1 MSTIILSSI
10 FGQAGSIFGP
20 IGRIIGSELG
30 ALLGAQLDG
39 AMFGLDAE
47 QKVTHGA
54 RLKNLQVQT
63 STYGRT
69 IPIIYGTARVAGNII
84 WSQPIKEEAITTK
97 SKIGRGMNVT
107 YNYYA
112 TLAIAICKGKV
123 EKLNRIWADTTSLS
137 FDEIDYTF
145 YSGREDQNPDP
156 FMSSIE
162 GEGNVPAYRG
172 ISYIVIKN
180 FPLADYNNRVP
191 IFTFEVRT
199 TLKPVGFSIAEN
211 IRNINI
217 IPGSGE
223 FVYDTKI
230 QKKIAQEK
238 ISSNQYI
245 PYGLAQRVN
254 HNNHT
259 KKSDAMLSLDQLK
272 EDLPNVELVSV
283 VVNWFVNDL
292 NIKDCKIYPAVE
304 FQDDSAILP
313 DDWQVGGVT
322 RDNAQLI
329 SKDASG
335 NPRYGG
341 TVSDAALI
349 RYIEELHSRG
359 YKVMLYPMPLLDTKN
374 KEWRGKLS
382 GTPGDISDFFENQY
396 NKFIEHYA
404 SIAKQTKVEGFI
416 IGSEF
421 AQLTKIRDEQ
431 GNYPAVIEL
440 VKLAKRIKL
449 QLGKEVTVTYA
460 ADWSEYHSYDG
471 WYNMDELWSSEY
483 IDVIGI
489 DAYFPLTDG
498 PEPPFGYS
506 VEDVMGGWSSG
517 VGYDYFYD
525 YSKSEPEKVKYNDS
539 RYAWKNIEKWWSET
553 HINPSGSKTKWQP
566 KMKKI
571 WFTEYGF
578 PSMNGCTN
586 EPNVFVDK
594 GSIESKYPRYS
605 NGEVSFLSQKIAIEG
620 TLKKW
625 QSSEMV
631 EKMFLWA
638 WDARPFPYFPNLCDM
653 WTDCH
658 NWQTGHWIQGKLS
671 QLNISN
677 VLSDLLQK
685 AGLKSDQFDT
695 SDVKGLL
702 SGYVINDQQ
711 SVRSI
716 IKMLQS
722 CYFFDVVEQDSK
734 LKFVQKGRGVTTE
747 IPIGET
753 VFSNNSKLANIS
765 QLDLNNKVNVVYFN
779 RNFGYPIDV
788 KYAELPKQGAAI
800 TVEIPLIMEEGEAQ
814 NIAEGLLY
822 SSWQERNIY
831 NFKLPIKYAWLV
843 PSDVITILDSEKKHT
858 VRIIKTKFES
868 MSIQVIGVG
877 YDHSIYKLSFPSTR
891 SLMLKEYPPSHISKI
906 IVEMID
912 LPDIK
917 GNSASFALISEE
929 KNWKGATLFISY
941 NDKDYK
947 PIANTNK
954 QSTYGYVMESTDEG
968 LIVVLRFGVLS
979 SSYNHYL
986 SDGVIPALDHISPG
1000 SQCLGTGMTEEG
1012 FTSTNVSTINVSNL
1026 ALVGKEIV
1034 KFQSAE
1040 LIDKNKYKLSNLIRG
1055 QEGTKE
1061 YQHTAGEKFTLLDD
1075 SVISFEV
1082 QRGKKFYLKAVTYG
1096 DSLENTE
1103 VKVINS
1109 FSN

>member
-10 FGQAGSIFGP
+10 LSKAGSIFGP
-20 IGRIIGSELG
+20 IGQIVGSELG
-30 ALLGAQLDG
+30 ALLGAQLDN
-39 AMFGLDAE
+39 AIFGLDAD
-47 QKVTHGA
+47 QKITHGA

-63 STYGRT
+63 STYGKA
-69 IPIIYGTARVAGNII
+69 IPIIYGTARIAGNII
-84 WSQPIKEEAITTK
+84 WSQPIKEEAITTQNK
-97 SKIGRGMNVT
+97 TGRGINIT

-123 EKLNRIWADTTSLS
+123 EKLNRIWADIKSLS

-145 YSGREDQNPDP
+145 YHGREDQNPDP
-156 FMSSIE
+156 FMLSIE
-162 GEGNVPAYRG
+162 GEKNVPAYRG

-180 FPLADYNNRVP
+180 FPLADYSNRVP
-191 IFTFEVRT
+191 VFTFEVQT
-199 TLKPVGFSIAEN
+199 ALKLNGFSVAEN
-211 IRNINI
+211 IKNINI

-230 QKKIAQEK
+230 QKKIAREK
-238 ISSNQYI
+238 ISSSQYI
-245 PYGLAQRVN
+245 PYGPVQRVN

-272 EDLPNVELVSV
+272 ESLPNVEWASV
-283 VVNWFVNDL
+283 VVNWFASSL

-304 FQDDSAILP
+304 FQDDSAIVP
-313 DDWQVGGVT
+313 DDWQVGNIT

-329 SKDASG
+329 SKDNHG

-359 YKVMLYPMPLLDTKN
+359 YKVMLYPMLLLDTKN

-382 GTPGDISDFFENQY
+382 GTPQDISDFFENQY
-396 NKFIEHYA
+396 SKFIEHYT

-421 AQLTKIRDEQ
+421 AQLTRVKDAK
-431 GNYPAVIEL
+431 GNYPAVAEL
-440 VKLAKRIKL
+440 VKVAKQVKF
-449 QLGKEVTVTYA
+449 QLGKEVNVTYA

-471 WYNMDELWSSEY
+471 WYNMDELWSSEF
-483 IDVIGI
+483 IDVVGI

-506 VEDVMGGWSSG
+506 AKDVTGGWSSG

-525 YSKSEPEKVKYNDS
+525 YSKSDPEKIKYNDS
-539 RYAWKNIEKWWSET
+539 EYAWKNIEKWWSEV
-553 HINPSGSKTKWQP
+553 HVNPGGSKTKWQP

-605 NGEVSFLSQKIAIEG
+605 NGEVSFLLQKTAIEG

-653 WTDCH
+653 WADCH
-658 NWQTGHWIQGKLS
+658 NWQTGHWIQGKIS
-671 QLNISN
+671 QLNVSD

-685 AGLKSDQFDT
+685 VGLKGDQFDT

-711 SVRSI
+711 PVRSI
-716 IKMLQS
+716 IKMLRR
-722 CYFFDVVEQDSK
+722 CYFFDVVEQNSK
-734 LKFVQKGRGVTTE
+734 LKFIQKGRGVTTG
-747 IPIGET
+747 IPVDET
-753 VFSNNSKLANIS
+753 VFNHNPKLIQLS
-765 QLDLNNKVNVVYFN
+765 QLDLNNRINIVYFN

-788 KYAELPKQGAAI
+788 KYAELPKQGNAA

-814 NIAEGLLY
+814 NIAEVLLY
-822 SSWQERNIY
+822 SSWQERNVY
-831 NFKLPIKYAWLV
+831 NFKLPIKYAWLL
-843 PSDVITILDSEKKHT
+843 PSDVIAISDGEKRHT
-858 VRIIKTKFES
+858 MRIIKTKFES
-868 MSIQVIGVG
+868 MSIQVMGVG
-877 YDHSIYKLSFPSTR
+877 YDPSIYKLSFPSTR
-891 SLMLKEYPPSHISKI
+891 SLMLKEYPPSHISKS

-912 LPDIK
+912 LPHIK
-917 GNSASFALISEE
+917 GNIASFTLISEE
-929 KNWKGATLFISY
+929 EGWKGATLFISY
-941 NDKDYK
+941 DDKNYK
-947 PIANTNK
+947 PIASANI
-954 QSTYGYVMESTDEG
+954 QSTYGYVIESTDEG
-968 LIVVLRFGVLS
+968 ITVVLRFGK
-979 SSYNHYL
+979 
-986 SDGVIPALDHISPG
+986 LDVMNP
-1000 SQCLGTGMTEEG
+1000 T
-1012 FTSTNVSTINVSNL
+1012 VL
-1026 ALVGKEIV
+1026 ALVGKEVI
-1034 KFQSAE
+1034 KFQDAK

-1055 QEGTKE
+1055 QEGTKKYE
-1061 YQHTAGEKFTLLDD
+1061 HTAGEKFILLDD
-1075 SVISFEV
+1075 SIISFEV
-1082 QRGKKFYLKAVTYG
+1082 QKGRKFYLKAVTYG
-1096 DSLENTE
+1096 DSLDNTE
-1103 VKVINS
+1103 TKIVN
-1109 FSN
+1109 

>member
-1 MSTIILSSI
+1 M
-10 FGQAGSIFGP
+10 
-20 IGRIIGSELG
+20 
-30 ALLGAQLDG
+30 
-39 AMFGLDAE
+39 
-47 QKVTHGA
+47 
-54 RLKNLQVQT
+54 
-63 STYGRT
+63 
-69 IPIIYGTARVAGNII
+69 
-84 WSQPIKEEAITTK
+84 
-97 SKIGRGMNVT
+97 
-107 YNYYA
+107 
-112 TLAIAICKGKV
+112 
-123 EKLNRIWADTTSLS
+123 
-137 FDEIDYTF
+137 
-145 YSGREDQNPDP
+145 
-156 FMSSIE
+156 
-162 GEGNVPAYRG
+162 
-172 ISYIVIKN
+172 
-180 FPLADYNNRVP
+180 
-191 IFTFEVRT
+191 
-199 TLKPVGFSIAEN
+199 
-211 IRNINI
+211 
-217 IPGSGE
+217 
-223 FVYDTKI
+223 
-230 QKKIAQEK
+230 
-238 ISSNQYI
+238 
-245 PYGLAQRVN
+245 
-254 HNNHT
+254 
-259 KKSDAMLSLDQLK
+259 
-272 EDLPNVELVSV
+272 
-283 VVNWFVNDL
+283 

-313 DDWQVGGVT
+313 DDWQVGSST
-322 RDNAQLI
+322 RDDAQLI
-329 SKDASG
+329 SKDDNG

-341 TVSDAALI
+341 TVSDSALI

-374 KEWRGKLS
+374 KEWRGRLS
-382 GTPGDISDFFENQY
+382 GTPGDISDFFKNQY

-421 AQLTKIRDEQ
+421 VELTKIRDEK
-431 GNYPAVIEL
+431 GNYPAVAEL
-440 VKLAKRIKL
+440 VKLAKQIKL
-449 QLGKEVTVTYA
+449 DLGKEVTVTYA

-471 WYNMDELWSSEY
+471 WYNMDELWSSQY
-483 IDVIGI
+483 IDVVGI

-506 VEDVMGGWSSG
+506 AEDVMGGWSSG

-553 HINPSGSKTKWQP
+553 HINPGGSKTKWQP

-638 WDARPFPYFPNLCDM
+638 WDARPFPYFPNLCDV

-671 QLNISN
+671 QLNISD
-677 VLSDLLQK
+677 VLLDLLQK
-685 AGLKSDQFDT
+685 TGLKSNQFDT
-695 SDVKGLL
+695 GGVKGLL

-711 SVRSI
+711 PVRSI

-722 CYFFDVVEQDSK
+722 CYFFDVVEQGSK
-734 LKFVQKGRGVTTE
+734 LKFVQKGRGVTTVM
-747 IPIGET
+747 PIGET
-753 VFSNNSKLANIS
+753 VFSNNSKLVNIS

-788 KYAELPKQGAAI
+788 KYAELPKQGTSA

-814 NIAEGLLY
+814 NIAEVLLY

-831 NFKLPIKYAWLV
+831 NFKLPIKYAWLA
-843 PSDVITILDSEKKHT
+843 PSDVITILDGEKKHT

-868 MSIQVIGVG
+868 MSIQVSGVG
-877 YDHSIYKLSFPSTR
+877 YDSSIYKLSFPSTR
-891 SLMLKEYPPSHISKI
+891 SLMLKEYPPSHISKT

-912 LPDIK
+912 LPHVK
-917 GNSASFALISEE
+917 GNIASFTLIGEE
-929 KNWKGATLFISY
+929 RNWKGATLFISY

-947 PIANTNK
+947 PIASTNK

-968 LIVVLRFGVLS
+968 LVIVLRFGKLLGIIDS
-979 SSYNHYL
+979 NS
-986 SDGVIPALDHISPG
+986 ALI
-1000 SQCLGTGMTEEG
+1000 
-1012 FTSTNVSTINVSNL
+1012 
-1026 ALVGKEIV
+1026 GKEIV
-1034 KFQSAE
+1034 KFQSTK

-1061 YQHTAGEKFTLLDD
+1061 YEHTGGEKFTLLDD
-1075 SVISFEV
+1075 SIISFEV
-1082 QRGKKFYLKAVTYG
+1082 QSGRKFYLKAVTYG
-1096 DSLENTE
+1096 DSLDNTE
-1103 VKVINS
+1103 AKVLN
-1109 FSN
+1109 N

>member
-84 WSQPIKEEAITTK
+84 WAQPIKEEAITTK

-199 TLKPVGFSIAEN
+199 ALKPSGFSIAEN

-272 EDLPNVELVSV
+272 GDLPNVEWVSV

-313 DDWQVGGVT
+313 DDWQVGSST

-416 IGSEF
+416 IGSELVR
-421 AQLTKIRDEQ
+421 LTKIRDEQ

-506 VEDVMGGWSSG
+506 AEDVMGGWSSG

-525 YSKSEPEKVKYNDS
+525 YSKGEPEKVKYNDS
-539 RYAWKNIEKWWSET
+539 RYAWKNIAKWWSET
-553 HINPSGSKTKWQP
+553 HINPGGSKTKWQP

-671 QLNISN
+671 QLNISD

-685 AGLKSDQFDT
+685 TGLKSDQFDT
-695 SDVKGLL
+695 SNVKGLL
-702 SGYVINDQQ
+702 SWYVINDQQ

-734 LKFVQKGRGVTTE
+734 LKFVQKGRGVTTG
-747 IPIGET
+747 IPIGEM
-753 VFSNNSKLANIS
+753 VFSNNSKLVNIS

-788 KYAELPKQGAAI
+788 KYAELPKQGTAI

-814 NIAEGLLY
+814 NIAEVLLY

-868 MSIQVIGVG
+868 MSIQVSGVS
-877 YDHSIYKLSFPSTR
+877 YDRSIYKLSFPSTR
-891 SLMLKEYPPSHISKI
+891 SLMLKEYPPSHISKTI
-906 IVEMID
+906 IEMID
-912 LPDIK
+912 LPHIK
-917 GNSASFALISEE
+917 GNSASFTLINEE

-947 PIANTNK
+947 PIASTNK

-968 LIVVLRFGVLS
+968 LIVVLRFGKLPS
-979 SSYNHYL
+979 T
-986 SDGVIPALDHISPG
+986 SPIA
-1000 SQCLGTGMTEEG
+1000 
-1012 FTSTNVSTINVSNL
+1012 NSNL
-1026 ALVGKEIV
+1026 ALVGKEVI
-1034 KFQSAE
+1034 KFQNAE

-1055 QEGTKE
+1055 QEDTKE
-1061 YQHTAGEKFTLLDD
+1061 YDHATGEKFVLLDD
-1075 SVISFEV
+1075 SIISFEV
-1082 QRGKKFYLKAVTYG
+1082 QMGKKFYLKAVTYG

>member
-1 MSTIILSSI
+1 M
-10 FGQAGSIFGP
+10 A
-20 IGRIIGSELG
+20 
-30 ALLGAQLDG
+30 
-39 AMFGLDAE
+39 
-47 QKVTHGA
+47 
-54 RLKNLQVQT
+54 
-63 STYGRT
+63 
-69 IPIIYGTARVAGNII
+69 
-84 WSQPIKEEAITTK
+84 
-97 SKIGRGMNVT
+97 
-107 YNYYA
+107 
-112 TLAIAICKGKV
+112 
-123 EKLNRIWADTTSLS
+123 
-137 FDEIDYTF
+137 
-145 YSGREDQNPDP
+145 
-156 FMSSIE
+156 
-162 GEGNVPAYRG
+162 
-172 ISYIVIKN
+172 
-180 FPLADYNNRVP
+180 
-191 IFTFEVRT
+191 
-199 TLKPVGFSIAEN
+199 
-211 IRNINI
+211 
-217 IPGSGE
+217 
-223 FVYDTKI
+223 
-230 QKKIAQEK
+230 
-238 ISSNQYI
+238 
-245 PYGLAQRVN
+245 
-254 HNNHT
+254 
-259 KKSDAMLSLDQLK
+259 
-272 EDLPNVELVSV
+272 
-283 VVNWFVNDL
+283 
-292 NIKDCKIYPAVE
+292 
-304 FQDDSAILP
+304 
-313 DDWQVGGVT
+313 
-322 RDNAQLI
+322 
-329 SKDASG
+329 
-335 NPRYGG
+335 
-341 TVSDAALI
+341 
-349 RYIEELHSRG
+349 
-359 YKVMLYPMPLLDTKN
+359 TKN
-374 KEWRGKLS
+374 E
-382 GTPGDISDFFENQY
+382 
-396 NKFIEHYA
+396 
-404 SIAKQTKVEGFI
+404 
-416 IGSEF
+416 
-421 AQLTKIRDEQ
+421 
-431 GNYPAVIEL
+431 
-440 VKLAKRIKL
+440 
-449 QLGKEVTVTYA
+449 
-460 ADWSEYHSYDG
+460 
-471 WYNMDELWSSEY
+471 
-483 IDVIGI
+483 
-489 DAYFPLTDG
+489 
-498 PEPPFGYS
+498 
-506 VEDVMGGWSSG
+506 
-517 VGYDYFYD
+517 
-525 YSKSEPEKVKYNDS
+525 
-539 RYAWKNIEKWWSET
+539 
-553 HINPSGSKTKWQP
+553 
-566 KMKKI
+566 KI

-671 QLNISN
+671 QLNISD

-814 NIAEGLLY
+814 NIAEVLLY

-891 SLMLKEYPPSHISKI
+891 SLMLKEYPPSHISKT

-917 GNSASFALISEE
+917 GNSASFTLISEE

-986 SDGVIPALDHISPG
+986 SDGVIPALDHISPAIP
-1000 SQCLGTGMTEEG
+1000 SVWALG
-1012 FTSTNVSTINVSNL
+1012 
-1026 ALVGKEIV
+1026 
-1034 KFQSAE
+1034 
-1040 LIDKNKYKLSNLIRG
+1040 
-1055 QEGTKE
+1055 
-1061 YQHTAGEKFTLLDD
+1061 
-1075 SVISFEV
+1075 
-1082 QRGKKFYLKAVTYG
+1082 
-1096 DSLENTE
+1096 
-1103 VKVINS
+1103 
-1109 FSN
+1109 

>member
-30 ALLGAQLDG
+30 ALLGSQLDG

-180 FPLADYNNRVP
+180 FPLADYNNHVP
-191 IFTFEVRT
+191 VFTFEVQT
-199 TLKPVGFSIAEN
+199 AVKSNEFSVAKN

-272 EDLPNVELVSV
+272 GDLPNVEWVSV

-374 KEWRGKLS
+374 KEWRGRLS
-382 GTPGDISDFFENQY
+382 GTPEDISDFFKNQY

-440 VKLAKRIKL
+440 VKLAKQIKL
-449 QLGKEVTVTYA
+449 NLGKEVTVTYA

-483 IDVIGI
+483 IDVVGI

-506 VEDVMGGWSSG
+506 AEDVMGGWSSG

-525 YSKSEPEKVKYNDS
+525 YSKGEPERVKYNDS
-539 RYAWKNIEKWWSET
+539 RYAWKNIAKWWSET
-553 HINPSGSKTKWQP
+553 HINPGGSKTKWQP

-638 WDARPFPYFPNLCDM
+638 WDARPFPYFPNLCDV
-653 WTDCH
+653 WADCH

-671 QLNISN
+671 QLNISD

-685 AGLKSDQFDT
+685 TGLKSDQFDT
-695 SDVKGLL
+695 SNVKGLL

-734 LKFVQKGRGVTTE
+734 LKFVQKGRGVTTG
-747 IPIGET
+747 IPIGEM

-814 NIAEGLLY
+814 NIAEVLLY

-843 PSDVITILDSEKKHT
+843 PSDVITILDGEKKHT

-891 SLMLKEYPPSHISKI
+891 SLMLKEYPPSHISKT

-917 GNSASFALISEE
+917 GNSASFTLISEE

-947 PIANTNK
+947 PIASTNK

-968 LIVVLRFGVLS
+968 LIVVLRFG
-979 SSYNHYL
+979 N
-986 SDGVIPALDHISPG
+986 I
-1000 SQCLGTGMTEEG
+1000 
-1012 FTSTNVSTINVSNL
+1012 TSIADSNL

-1034 KFQSAE
+1034 KFQNAE

-1061 YQHTAGEKFTLLDD
+1061 YQHTAGEKFVLLDD
-1075 SVISFEV
+1075 SIISFEV

>member
-180 FPLADYNNRVP
+180 FPLADYNNHVP
-191 IFTFEVRT
+191 VFTFEVQT
-199 TLKPVGFSIAEN
+199 AVKSNEFSVAKN

-272 EDLPNVELVSV
+272 GDLPNVEWVSV

-374 KEWRGKLS
+374 KEWRGRLS
-382 GTPGDISDFFENQY
+382 GTPEDISDFFKNQY

-440 VKLAKRIKL
+440 VKLAKQIKL
-449 QLGKEVTVTYA
+449 NLGKEVTVTYA

-483 IDVIGI
+483 IDVVGI

-506 VEDVMGGWSSG
+506 AEDVMGGWSSG

-525 YSKSEPEKVKYNDS
+525 YSKGEPERVKYNDS
-539 RYAWKNIEKWWSET
+539 RYAWKNIAKWWSET
-553 HINPSGSKTKWQP
+553 HINPGGSKTKWQP

-638 WDARPFPYFPNLCDM
+638 WDARPFPYFPNLCDV
-653 WTDCH
+653 WADCH

-671 QLNISN
+671 QLNISD

-685 AGLKSDQFDT
+685 TGLKSDQFDT
-695 SDVKGLL
+695 SNVKGLL

-734 LKFVQKGRGVTTE
+734 LKFVQKGRGVTTG
-747 IPIGET
+747 IPIGEM

-814 NIAEGLLY
+814 NIAEVLLY
-822 SSWQERNIY
+822 SSWQGRNIY

-843 PSDVITILDSEKKHT
+843 PSDVITILDGEKKHT

-877 YDHSIYKLSFPSTR
+877 YDHSIYKLSFSSTR
-891 SLMLKEYPPSHISKI
+891 SLMLKEYPPSHISKT

-917 GNSASFALISEE
+917 GNSASFTLISEE

-947 PIANTNK
+947 PIASTNK

-968 LIVVLRFGVLS
+968 LIVVLRFG
-979 SSYNHYL
+979 N
-986 SDGVIPALDHISPG
+986 I
-1000 SQCLGTGMTEEG
+1000 
-1012 FTSTNVSTINVSNL
+1012 TSIADSNL

-1034 KFQSAE
+1034 KFQNAE

-1061 YQHTAGEKFTLLDD
+1061 YQHTAGEKFVLLDD
-1075 SVISFEV
+1075 SIISFEV

-1096 DSLENTE
+1096 ESLENTE

>member
-1 MSTIILSSI
+1 MSTIVLSSI

-30 ALLGAQLDG
+30 ALLGAQLDS

-69 IPIIYGTARVAGNII
+69 IPIIHGTARVAGNII

-145 YSGREDQNPDP
+145 YRGAEDQNPDP

-191 IFTFEVRT
+191 VFTFEVQT
-199 TLKPVGFSIAEN
+199 AVKSNEFSVAKN
-211 IRNINI
+211 IQNINI

-272 EDLPNVELVSV
+272 EDLPNVEWVSV

-349 RYIEELHSRG
+349 RYIEELRSRG

-382 GTPGDISDFFENQY
+382 GTPGDISDFFKNQY

-416 IGSEF
+416 IGSELVR
-421 AQLTKIRDEQ
+421 LTKIRDEQ
-431 GNYPAVIEL
+431 GNYPTVIEL

-483 IDVIGI
+483 IDVVGI

-506 VEDVMGGWSSG
+506 AEDVMGGWSSG

-525 YSKSEPEKVKYNDS
+525 YSKGEPERVKYNDS

-671 QLNISN
+671 QLNISD

-685 AGLKSDQFDT
+685 TGLKSDQFDT
-695 SDVKGLL
+695 SNIKGLL

-711 SVRSI
+711 PVRSI

-734 LKFVQKGRGVTTE
+734 LKFVQKGRGVTTVM
-747 IPIGET
+747 PIGET
-753 VFSNNSKLANIS
+753 VFSNNSKLVNIS
-765 QLDLNNKVNVVYFN
+765 QLDLNNKVNIVYFN

-814 NIAEGLLY
+814 NIAEVLLY

-868 MSIQVIGVG
+868 MSIQVSGVG
-877 YDHSIYKLSFPSTR
+877 YDSSIYKLSFPSTR
-891 SLMLKEYPPSHISKI
+891 SLMLKEYPPSHISKT

-912 LPDIK
+912 LPHVK
-917 GNSASFALISEE
+917 GNIASFTLIGEE
-929 KNWKGATLFISY
+929 RNWKGATLFISY

-947 PIANTNK
+947 PIASTNK
-954 QSTYGYVMESTDEG
+954 QSTYGYVMELTNEG
-968 LIVVLRFGVLS
+968 ITVVLRFGKLRGIIDS
-979 SSYNHYL
+979 NS
-986 SDGVIPALDHISPG
+986 ALI
-1000 SQCLGTGMTEEG
+1000 
-1012 FTSTNVSTINVSNL
+1012 
-1026 ALVGKEIV
+1026 GKEIV
-1034 KFQSAE
+1034 KFQNTE

-1055 QEGTKE
+1055 QEDTKE
-1061 YQHTAGEKFTLLDD
+1061 YDHATGEKFVLLDD
-1075 SVISFEV
+1075 SIISFEV
-1082 QRGKKFYLKAVTYG
+1082 QIGKKFYLKAVTYG

>member
-10 FGQAGSIFGP
+10 LSKAGSIFGP
-20 IGRIIGSELG
+20 IGQIVGSELG
-30 ALLGAQLDG
+30 ALLGAQLDN
-39 AMFGLDAE
+39 AIFGLDAD
-47 QKVTHGA
+47 QKITHGA

-63 STYGRT
+63 STYGKA
-69 IPIIYGTARVAGNII
+69 IPIIYGTARIAGNII
-84 WSQPIKEEAITTK
+84 WSQPIKEEAITTQNK
-97 SKIGRGMNVT
+97 TGRGINIT

-123 EKLNRIWADTTSLS
+123 EKLNRIWADIKSLS

-145 YSGREDQNPDP
+145 YHGREDQNPDP
-156 FMSSIE
+156 FMLSIE
-162 GEGNVPAYRG
+162 GEKNVPAYRG

-180 FPLADYNNRVP
+180 FPLADYSNRVP
-191 IFTFEVRT
+191 VFTFEVQT
-199 TLKPVGFSIAEN
+199 ALKLNGFSVAEN
-211 IRNINI
+211 IKNINI

-230 QKKIAQEK
+230 QKKIAREK
-238 ISSNQYI
+238 ISSSQYI
-245 PYGLAQRVN
+245 PYGPVQRVN

-272 EDLPNVELVSV
+272 ESLPNVEWASV
-283 VVNWFVNDL
+283 VVNWFASSL

-304 FQDDSAILP
+304 FQDDSAIVP
-313 DDWQVGGVT
+313 DDWQVGNIT

-329 SKDASG
+329 SKDNHG

-359 YKVMLYPMPLLDTKN
+359 YKVMLYPMLLLDTKN

-382 GTPGDISDFFENQY
+382 GTPQDISDFFENQY
-396 NKFIEHYA
+396 SKFIEHYT

-421 AQLTKIRDEQ
+421 AQLTRVKDAK
-431 GNYPAVIEL
+431 GNYPAVAEL
-440 VKLAKRIKL
+440 VKVAKQVKF
-449 QLGKEVTVTYA
+449 QLGKEVNVTYA

-471 WYNMDELWSSEY
+471 WYNMDELWSSEF
-483 IDVIGI
+483 IDVVGI

-506 VEDVMGGWSSG
+506 AKDVTGGWSSG

-525 YSKSEPEKVKYNDS
+525 YSKSDPEKIKYNDS
-539 RYAWKNIEKWWSET
+539 EYAWKNIEKWWSEV
-553 HINPSGSKTKWQP
+553 HVNPGGSKTKWQP

-605 NGEVSFLSQKIAIEG
+605 NGEVSFLSQKTAIEG

-653 WTDCH
+653 WADCH
-658 NWQTGHWIQGKLS
+658 NWQTGHWIQGKIS
-671 QLNISN
+671 QLNVSD

-685 AGLKSDQFDT
+685 VGLKGDQFDT

-711 SVRSI
+711 PVRSI
-716 IKMLQS
+716 IKMLRR
-722 CYFFDVVEQDSK
+722 CYFFDVVEQNSK
-734 LKFVQKGRGVTTE
+734 LKFIQKGRGVTTG
-747 IPIGET
+747 IPVDET
-753 VFSNNSKLANIS
+753 VFNHNPKLIQLS
-765 QLDLNNKVNVVYFN
+765 QLDLNNRINIVYFN

-788 KYAELPKQGAAI
+788 KYAELPKQGNAA

-814 NIAEGLLY
+814 NIAEVLLY
-822 SSWQERNIY
+822 SSWQERNVY
-831 NFKLPIKYAWLV
+831 NFKLPIKYAWLL
-843 PSDVITILDSEKKHT
+843 PSDVIAISDGEKRHT
-858 VRIIKTKFES
+858 MRIIKTKFES
-868 MSIQVIGVG
+868 MSIQVMGVG
-877 YDHSIYKLSFPSTR
+877 YDPSIYKLSFPSTR
-891 SLMLKEYPPSHISKI
+891 SLMLKEYPPSHISKS

-912 LPDIK
+912 LPHIK
-917 GNSASFALISEE
+917 GNIASFTLISEE
-929 KNWKGATLFISY
+929 EGWKGATLFISY
-941 NDKDYK
+941 DDKNYK
-947 PIANTNK
+947 PIASANI
-954 QSTYGYVMESTDEG
+954 QSTYGYVIESTDEG
-968 LIVVLRFGVLS
+968 ITVVLRFGK
-979 SSYNHYL
+979 
-986 SDGVIPALDHISPG
+986 LDVMNP
-1000 SQCLGTGMTEEG
+1000 T
-1012 FTSTNVSTINVSNL
+1012 VL
-1026 ALVGKEIV
+1026 ALVGKEVI
-1034 KFQSAE
+1034 KFQDAK

-1055 QEGTKE
+1055 QEGTKKYE
-1061 YQHTAGEKFTLLDD
+1061 HTAGEKFILLDD
-1075 SVISFEV
+1075 SIISFEV
-1082 QRGKKFYLKAVTYG
+1082 QKGESFILRQ
-1096 DSLENTE
+1096 SLT
-1103 VKVINS
+1103 VIH
-1109 FSN
+1109 

>member
-1 MSTIILSSI
+1 MSTIVLSSI
-10 FGQAGSIFGP
+10 LGQAGSVFGP
-20 IGRIIGSELG
+20 VGRIIGSELG
-30 ALLGAQLDG
+30 ALLGAQLDS
-39 AMFGLDAE
+39 AMFSLDAE

-84 WSQPIKEEAITTK
+84 WSQPIKEEEITTK
-97 SKIGRGMNVT
+97 SKIGRGMNVE

-145 YSGREDQNPDP
+145 YRGTEDQDPDP

-162 GEGNVPAYRG
+162 GVPAYRG
-172 ISYIVIKN
+172 ISYIVVKN

-191 IFTFEVRT
+191 VFTFEVQT
-199 TLKPVGFSIAEN
+199 ALKSNGFSVVEN
-211 IRNINI
+211 IKNINI

-272 EDLPNVELVSV
+272 EGLPNVEWVSV
-283 VVNWFVNDL
+283 VVNWFVNNF

-304 FQDDSAILP
+304 FKDDSAVLP
-313 DDWQVGGVT
+313 DDWQVGDVT
-322 RDNAQLI
+322 RNNAQLI
-329 SKDASG
+329 SKDDNG

-359 YKVMLYPMPLLDTKN
+359 YKVMLYPMPLLDTEN
-374 KEWRGKLS
+374 KEWRGRLS
-382 GTPGDISDFFENQY
+382 GAPEDISDFFKNQY

-421 AQLTKIRDEQ
+421 VELTKIRDEK
-431 GNYPAVIEL
+431 GNYPAVAEL
-440 VKLAKRIKL
+440 VKLAKQVKL
-449 QLGKEVTVTYA
+449 NLGKEVTVTYA
-460 ADWSEYHSYDG
+460 ADWSEYHSHSG

-483 IDVIGI
+483 IDVVGI

-506 VEDVMGGWSSG
+506 AEDVMGGWSSG

-525 YSKSEPEKVKYNDS
+525 YSKNEPEKVKYNDS
-539 RYAWKNIEKWWSET
+539 RYAWKNIEKWWSEA
-553 HINPSGSKTKWQP
+553 HINPGGSKTKWQP

-594 GSIESKYPRYS
+594 NSIESKYPRYS
-605 NGEVSFLSQKIAIEG
+605 NGEVSFLSQKTAIEG

-638 WDARPFPYFPNLCDM
+638 WDARPFPYFPNLCDV
-653 WTDCH
+653 WSDCH

-671 QLNISN
+671 QLNISD

-685 AGLKSDQFDT
+685 TGLKSDQFDT

-716 IKMLQS
+716 VKMLQS

-734 LKFVQKGRGVTTE
+734 LKFVQKGRGVTTV
-747 IPIGET
+747 IPIDEM
-753 VFSNNSKLANIS
+753 VFNNNSSKPIQLVSVS
-765 QLDLNNKVNVVYFN
+765 QLDLYNKINVAYFN

-788 KYAELPKQGAAI
+788 KYAELPKQGNAA

-814 NIAEGLLY
+814 NIAEVLLY

-831 NFKLPIKYAWLV
+831 NFKLPIKYAWLS
-843 PSDVITILDSEKKHT
+843 PSDVITISDGEKKHT

-877 YDHSIYKLSFPSTR
+877 YDHSIYKLSFPSTK
-891 SLMLKEYPPSHISKI
+891 SLMLKEYPPSHISKTI
-906 IVEMID
+906 TKMID
-912 LPDIK
+912 LPYIK
-917 GNSASFALISEE
+917 GNIASFTLTGEE
-929 KNWKGATLFISY
+929 KNWKGATLFISG

-947 PIANTNK
+947 PIASTNK
-954 QSTYGYVMESTDEG
+954 QSTYGYVMESTNEE
-968 LIVVLRFGVLS
+968 LIIALRFGKLS
-979 SSYNHYL
+979 SMSAIAN
-986 SDGVIPALDHISPG
+986 
-1000 SQCLGTGMTEEG
+1000 
-1012 FTSTNVSTINVSNL
+1012 SNL
-1026 ALVGKEIV
+1026 ALVGKEVV

-1040 LIDKNKYKLSNLIRG
+1040 LIDKNKYKLSDLIRG
-1055 QEGTKE
+1055 QESTKE
-1061 YQHTAGEKFTLLDD
+1061 YEHTAGEKFTLLDD
-1075 SVISFEV
+1075 SIISFEV
-1082 QRGKKFYLKAVTYG
+1082 QKGRKFYLKAVTYG
-1096 DSLENTE
+1096 DSLDNTE
-1103 VKVINS
+1103 AKVLN
-1109 FSN
+1109 N

>member
-1 MSTIILSSI
+1 M
-10 FGQAGSIFGP
+10 
-20 IGRIIGSELG
+20 
-30 ALLGAQLDG
+30 
-39 AMFGLDAE
+39 
-47 QKVTHGA
+47 
-54 RLKNLQVQT
+54 
-63 STYGRT
+63 
-69 IPIIYGTARVAGNII
+69 
-84 WSQPIKEEAITTK
+84 
-97 SKIGRGMNVT
+97 
-107 YNYYA
+107 
-112 TLAIAICKGKV
+112 
-123 EKLNRIWADTTSLS
+123 
-137 FDEIDYTF
+137 
-145 YSGREDQNPDP
+145 
-156 FMSSIE
+156 
-162 GEGNVPAYRG
+162 
-172 ISYIVIKN
+172 
-180 FPLADYNNRVP
+180 
-191 IFTFEVRT
+191 
-199 TLKPVGFSIAEN
+199 
-211 IRNINI
+211 
-217 IPGSGE
+217 
-223 FVYDTKI
+223 
-230 QKKIAQEK
+230 
-238 ISSNQYI
+238 
-245 PYGLAQRVN
+245 
-254 HNNHT
+254 
-259 KKSDAMLSLDQLK
+259 
-272 EDLPNVELVSV
+272 
-283 VVNWFVNDL
+283 

-313 DDWQVGGVT
+313 DDWQVGSST
-322 RDNAQLI
+322 RDDAQLI
-329 SKDASG
+329 SKDDNG

-341 TVSDAALI
+341 TVSDSALI

-374 KEWRGKLS
+374 KEWRERLS
-382 GTPGDISDFFENQY
+382 GTPGDISDFFKNQY

-421 AQLTKIRDEQ
+421 VELTKIRDEK
-431 GNYPAVIEL
+431 GNYPAVAEL
-440 VKLAKRIKL
+440 VKLAKQIKL
-449 QLGKEVTVTYA
+449 DLGKEVTVTYA

-471 WYNMDELWSSEY
+471 WYNMDELWSSQF
-483 IDVIGI
+483 IDVVGI

-506 VEDVMGGWSSG
+506 AEDVMGGWSSG

-553 HINPSGSKTKWQP
+553 HINPGGSKTKWQP

-638 WDARPFPYFPNLCDM
+638 WDARPFPYFPNLCDV

-671 QLNISN
+671 QLNISD
-677 VLSDLLQK
+677 VLLDLLQK
-685 AGLKSDQFDT
+685 TGLKSNQFDT
-695 SDVKGLL
+695 GGVKGLL

-711 SVRSI
+711 PVRSI

-722 CYFFDVVEQDSK
+722 CYFFDVVEQGSK
-734 LKFVQKGRGVTTE
+734 LKFVQKGRGVTTVM
-747 IPIGET
+747 PIGET
-753 VFSNNSKLANIS
+753 VFSNNSKLVNIS

-788 KYAELPKQGAAI
+788 KYAELPKQGTAA
-800 TVEIPLIMEEGEAQ
+800 TVEIPLIMEEEEAQ
-814 NIAEGLLY
+814 NIAEVLLY

-831 NFKLPIKYAWLV
+831 NFKLTIKYAWLA
-843 PSDVITILDSEKKHT
+843 PSDVITILDGEKKHT

-868 MSIQVIGVG
+868 MSIQVSGVG
-877 YDHSIYKLSFPSTR
+877 YDSSIYKLSFPSTR
-891 SLMLKEYPPSHISKI
+891 SLMLKEYPPSHISKT

-912 LPDIK
+912 LPHVK
-917 GNSASFALISEE
+917 GNIASFTLIGEE
-929 KNWKGATLFISY
+929 RNWKGATLFISY

-947 PIANTNK
+947 PIASTNK

-968 LIVVLRFGVLS
+968 LVIVLRFGKLLGIIDS
-979 SSYNHYL
+979 NS
-986 SDGVIPALDHISPG
+986 ALI
-1000 SQCLGTGMTEEG
+1000 
-1012 FTSTNVSTINVSNL
+1012 
-1026 ALVGKEIV
+1026 GKEIV
-1034 KFQSAE
+1034 KFQSTK

-1061 YQHTAGEKFTLLDD
+1061 YEHTGGEKFTLLDD
-1075 SVISFEV
+1075 SIISFEV
-1082 QRGKKFYLKAVTYG
+1082 QSGRKFYLKAVTYG
-1096 DSLENTE
+1096 DSLDNTE
-1103 VKVINS
+1103 AKVLN
-1109 FSN
+1109 N

>member
-84 WSQPIKEEAITTK
+84 WAQPIKEEAITTK

-199 TLKPVGFSIAEN
+199 ALKPSGFSIAEN

-272 EDLPNVELVSV
+272 GDLPNVEWVSV

-313 DDWQVGGVT
+313 DDWQVGSST

-416 IGSEF
+416 IGSELVR
-421 AQLTKIRDEQ
+421 LTKIRDEQ

-506 VEDVMGGWSSG
+506 AEDVMGGWSSG

-525 YSKSEPEKVKYNDS
+525 YSKGEPEKVKYNDS
-539 RYAWKNIEKWWSET
+539 RYAWKNIAKWWSKT
-553 HINPSGSKTKWQP
+553 HINPGGSKTKWQP

-671 QLNISN
+671 QLNISD

-685 AGLKSDQFDT
+685 TGLKSDQFDT
-695 SDVKGLL
+695 SNVKGLL
-702 SGYVINDQQ
+702 SWYVINDQQ

-734 LKFVQKGRGVTTE
+734 LKFVQKGRGVTTG
-747 IPIGET
+747 IPIGEM
-753 VFSNNSKLANIS
+753 VFSNNSKLVNIS

-788 KYAELPKQGAAI
+788 KYAELPKQGTAI

-814 NIAEGLLY
+814 NIAEVLLY

-868 MSIQVIGVG
+868 MSIQVSGVS
-877 YDHSIYKLSFPSTR
+877 YDRSIYKLSFPSTR
-891 SLMLKEYPPSHISKI
+891 SLMLKEYPPSHISKTI
-906 IVEMID
+906 IEMID
-912 LPDIK
+912 LPHVK
-917 GNSASFALISEE
+917 GNSASFTLINEE

-947 PIANTNK
+947 PIASTNK

-968 LIVVLRFGVLS
+968 LIVVLRFGKLPS
-979 SSYNHYL
+979 T
-986 SDGVIPALDHISPG
+986 SPIA
-1000 SQCLGTGMTEEG
+1000 
-1012 FTSTNVSTINVSNL
+1012 NSNL
-1026 ALVGKEIV
+1026 ALVGKEVI
-1034 KFQSAE
+1034 KFQNAE

-1055 QEGTKE
+1055 QEDTKE
-1061 YQHTAGEKFTLLDD
+1061 YDHATGEKFVLLDD
-1075 SVISFEV
+1075 SIISFEV
-1082 QRGKKFYLKAVTYG
+1082 QMGKKFYLKAVTYG

>member
-30 ALLGAQLDG
+30 ALLGAQLDS

-162 GEGNVPAYRG
+162 GMPAYRG

-191 IFTFEVRT
+191 VFTFEVRT
-199 TLKPVGFSIAEN
+199 ALKSNEFSVAKN

-272 EDLPNVELVSV
+272 EDLPNIEWVSV

-304 FQDDSAILP
+304 FQDDSAVVP
-313 DDWQVGGVT
+313 DDWQVGSST
-322 RDNAQLI
+322 RDDAQLI
-329 SKDASG
+329 SKDDNG

-341 TVSDAALI
+341 TVSDAALT

-359 YKVMLYPMPLLDTKN
+359 YKVILYPMPLLDTKN
-374 KEWRGKLS
+374 KEWRGRLS

-421 AQLTKIRDEQ
+421 VQLTKIKDEQ

-440 VKLAKRIKL
+440 VKLAKQIKL
-449 QLGKEVTVTYA
+449 DLGKEVTVTYA

-471 WYNMDELWSSEY
+471 WYNMDELWSSQY
-483 IDVIGI
+483 IDVVGI
-489 DAYFPLTDG
+489 DAYFPLTDS

-506 VEDVMGGWSSG
+506 AEDVMGGWSSG

-553 HINPSGSKTKWQP
+553 HINPGGSKTKWQP

-638 WDARPFPYFPNLCDM
+638 WDARPFPYFPNLCDV
-653 WTDCH
+653 WADCH

-671 QLNISN
+671 QLNISD

-695 SDVKGLL
+695 GGVKGLL

-711 SVRSI
+711 PVRSI

-734 LKFVQKGRGVTTE
+734 LKFIQKGRAVTTG
-747 IPIGET
+747 IPIGEM
-753 VFSNNSKLANIS
+753 VFSNNSKQMQLVNIS

-788 KYAELPKQGAAI
+788 KYAELPKQGTAI

-814 NIAEGLLY
+814 NIAEVLLY

-831 NFKLPIKYAWLV
+831 NFKLPIKYAWLA
-843 PSDVITILDSEKKHT
+843 PSDVITILDGEKKHM

-868 MSIQVIGVG
+868 MSIQVSGVG
-877 YDHSIYKLSFPSTR
+877 YDRSIYKLSFPSTR
-891 SLMLKEYPPSHISKI
+891 SLMLKEYPPSHISKTI
-906 IVEMID
+906 IEMID
-912 LPDIK
+912 LPYVK
-917 GNSASFALISEE
+917 GNSASFTLINEE
-929 KNWKGATLFISY
+929 KNWKGATLFISGD
-941 NDKDYK
+941 DKDYK
-947 PIANTNK
+947 PIASTNK
-954 QSTYGYVMESTDEG
+954 QSTYGYVMESIDEG
-968 LIVVLRFGVLS
+968 LIVVLRFGKLPS
-979 SSYNHYL
+979 T
-986 SDGVIPALDHISPG
+986 SPIA
-1000 SQCLGTGMTEEG
+1000 
-1012 FTSTNVSTINVSNL
+1012 NSNL
-1026 ALVGKEIV
+1026 ALVGKEVI
-1034 KFQSAE
+1034 KFQNAE

-1055 QEGTKE
+1055 QEGTKD
-1061 YQHTAGEKFTLLDD
+1061 TAGEKFVLLDD
-1075 SVISFEV
+1075 SIISFEV

-1096 DSLENTE
+1096 DSLDNTE
-1103 VKVINS
+1103 AKVLN
-1109 FSN
+1109 N

>member
-1 MSTIILSSI
+1 
-10 FGQAGSIFGP
+10 
-20 IGRIIGSELG
+20 
-30 ALLGAQLDG
+30 
-39 AMFGLDAE
+39 
-47 QKVTHGA
+47 
-54 RLKNLQVQT
+54 
-63 STYGRT
+63 
-69 IPIIYGTARVAGNII
+69 
-84 WSQPIKEEAITTK
+84 
-97 SKIGRGMNVT
+97 
-107 YNYYA
+107 
-112 TLAIAICKGKV
+112 
-123 EKLNRIWADTTSLS
+123 
-137 FDEIDYTF
+137 
-145 YSGREDQNPDP
+145 
-156 FMSSIE
+156 MSSIE

-180 FPLADYNNRVP
+180 FPLADYNNHVP
-191 IFTFEVRT
+191 VFTFEVQT
-199 TLKPVGFSIAEN
+199 AVKSNEFSVAKN

-272 EDLPNVELVSV
+272 GDLPNVEWVSV

-349 RYIEELHSRG
+349 RYIEELRSRG
-359 YKVMLYPMPLLDTKN
+359 YKVMLYPVPLLDTKN

-440 VKLAKRIKL
+440 VKLAKQIKL
-449 QLGKEVTVTYA
+449 QLGEEVTVTYA

-506 VEDVMGGWSSG
+506 AEDVMGGWSSG

-525 YSKSEPEKVKYNDS
+525 YSKGEPEKVKYNDS
-539 RYAWKNIEKWWSET
+539 RYAWKNIAKWWSET
-553 HINPSGSKTKWQP
+553 HINPGGSKTKWQP

-671 QLNISN
+671 QLNISD

-734 LKFVQKGRGVTTE
+734 LKFVQKGRGVTTVM
-747 IPIGET
+747 PIGET

-814 NIAEGLLY
+814 NIAEVLLY

-843 PSDVITILDSEKKHT
+843 PSDVITILDGEKKHT

-891 SLMLKEYPPSHISKI
+891 SLMLKEYPPSHISKT

-917 GNSASFALISEE
+917 GNSASFTLISEE

-968 LIVVLRFGVLS
+968 LIVVLRFGKLLGIIDS
-979 SSYNHYL
+979 NS
-986 SDGVIPALDHISPG
+986 ALI
-1000 SQCLGTGMTEEG
+1000 
-1012 FTSTNVSTINVSNL
+1012 
-1026 ALVGKEIV
+1026 GKEVI

-1061 YQHTAGEKFTLLDD
+1061 TAGEKFVLLDD
-1075 SVISFEV
+1075 SIISFEV

>member
-30 ALLGAQLDG
+30 ALLGAQLDS

-156 FMSSIE
+156 FISSIE
-162 GEGNVPAYRG
+162 GEKNVPAYRG

-199 TLKPVGFSIAEN
+199 ALKPSGFSIAEN

-238 ISSNQYI
+238 INSNQYI

-259 KKSDAMLSLDQLK
+259 KKSDAVLSLDQLK
-272 EDLPNVELVSV
+272 GDLPNVEWVSV

-349 RYIEELHSRG
+349 RYIEELRSRG
-359 YKVMLYPMPLLDTKN
+359 YKVMLYPMPLLDTEN

-416 IGSEF
+416 IGSELVR
-421 AQLTKIRDEQ
+421 LTKIRDEQ

-483 IDVIGI
+483 IDVVGI

-506 VEDVMGGWSSG
+506 AEDVMGGWSSG

-525 YSKSEPEKVKYNDS
+525 YSKGEPERVKYNDS
-539 RYAWKNIEKWWSET
+539 RYAWKNIAKWWSET
-553 HINPSGSKTKWQP
+553 HINPGGSKTKWQP

-586 EPNVFVDK
+586 EPNGFVDK

-671 QLNISN
+671 QLNISD

-685 AGLKSDQFDT
+685 TGLKSDQFDT
-695 SDVKGLL
+695 SNVKGLL

-711 SVRSI
+711 PVRSI

-734 LKFVQKGRGVTTE
+734 LKFVQKGRGVTTVM
-747 IPIGET
+747 PIGET

-765 QLDLNNKVNVVYFN
+765 QLDLNNKVNIVYFN

-788 KYAELPKQGAAI
+788 KYAELPKQGTAI

-814 NIAEGLLY
+814 NIAEVLLY

-868 MSIQVIGVG
+868 MSIQVSGVG
-877 YDHSIYKLSFPSTR
+877 YDSSIYKLSFPSTR
-891 SLMLKEYPPSHISKI
+891 SLMLKEYPPSHISKT

-912 LPDIK
+912 LPHVK
-917 GNSASFALISEE
+917 GNIASFTLIGEE
-929 KNWKGATLFISY
+929 RNWKGATLFISY

-947 PIANTNK
+947 PIASTNK
-954 QSTYGYVMESTDEG
+954 QSTYGYVMELTNEG
-968 LIVVLRFGVLS
+968 ITVVLRFGKLRGIIDS
-979 SSYNHYL
+979 NS
-986 SDGVIPALDHISPG
+986 ALI
-1000 SQCLGTGMTEEG
+1000 
-1012 FTSTNVSTINVSNL
+1012 
-1026 ALVGKEIV
+1026 GKEIV
-1034 KFQSAE
+1034 KFHSAE

-1055 QEGTKE
+1055 QEDTKE
-1061 YQHTAGEKFTLLDD
+1061 YDHATGEKFVLLDD
-1075 SVISFEV
+1075 SIISFEV
-1082 QRGKKFYLKAVTYG
+1082 QMGKKFYLKAVTYG
-1096 DSLENTE
+1096 DSLDNTE
-1103 VKVINS
+1103 TKML
-1109 FSN
+1109 

>member
-63 STYGRT
+63 STYSRT

-180 FPLADYNNRVP
+180 FPLADYNNHVP
-191 IFTFEVRT
+191 VFTFEVQT
-199 TLKPVGFSIAEN
+199 AVKSNEFSVAKN

-272 EDLPNVELVSV
+272 GDLPNVEWVSV

-374 KEWRGKLS
+374 KEWRGRLS
-382 GTPGDISDFFENQY
+382 GTPEDISDFFKNQY

-440 VKLAKRIKL
+440 VKLAKQIKL
-449 QLGKEVTVTYA
+449 NLGKEVTVTYA

-483 IDVIGI
+483 IDVVGI

-506 VEDVMGGWSSG
+506 AEDVMGGWSSG

-525 YSKSEPEKVKYNDS
+525 YSKGEPERVKYNDS
-539 RYAWKNIEKWWSET
+539 RYAWKNIAKWWSET
-553 HINPSGSKTKWQP
+553 HINPGGSKTKWQP

-638 WDARPFPYFPNLCDM
+638 WDARPFPYFPNLCDV
-653 WTDCH
+653 WADCH

-671 QLNISN
+671 QLNISD

-685 AGLKSDQFDT
+685 TGLKSDQFDT
-695 SDVKGLL
+695 SNVKGLL

-734 LKFVQKGRGVTTE
+734 LKFVQKGRGVTTG
-747 IPIGET
+747 IPIGEM

-814 NIAEGLLY
+814 NIAEVLLY

-843 PSDVITILDSEKKHT
+843 PSDVITILDGEKKHT

-891 SLMLKEYPPSHISKI
+891 SLMLKEYPPSHISKT

-917 GNSASFALISEE
+917 GNSASFTLISEE

-947 PIANTNK
+947 PIASTNK

-968 LIVVLRFGVLS
+968 LIVVLRFG
-979 SSYNHYL
+979 N
-986 SDGVIPALDHISPG
+986 I
-1000 SQCLGTGMTEEG
+1000 
-1012 FTSTNVSTINVSNL
+1012 TSIADSNL

-1034 KFQSAE
+1034 KFQNAE

-1061 YQHTAGEKFTLLDD
+1061 YQHTAGEKFVLLDD
-1075 SVISFEV
+1075 SIISFEV

>member
-180 FPLADYNNRVP
+180 FPLADYNNHVP
-191 IFTFEVRT
+191 VFTFEVQT
-199 TLKPVGFSIAEN
+199 AVKSNEFSVAKN

-272 EDLPNVELVSV
+272 GDLPNVEWVSV

-374 KEWRGKLS
+374 KEWRGRLS
-382 GTPGDISDFFENQY
+382 GTPEDISDFFKNQY

-440 VKLAKRIKL
+440 VKLAKQIKL
-449 QLGKEVTVTYA
+449 NLGKEVTVTYA

-483 IDVIGI
+483 IDVVGI

-506 VEDVMGGWSSG
+506 AEDVMGGWSSG

-525 YSKSEPEKVKYNDS
+525 YSKGEPERVKYNDS
-539 RYAWKNIEKWWSET
+539 RYAWKNIAKWWSET
-553 HINPSGSKTKWQP
+553 HINPGGSKTKWQP

-638 WDARPFPYFPNLCDM
+638 WDARPFPYFPNLCDV
-653 WTDCH
+653 WADCH

-671 QLNISN
+671 QLNISD

-685 AGLKSDQFDT
+685 TGLKSDQFDT
-695 SDVKGLL
+695 SNVKGLL

-734 LKFVQKGRGVTTE
+734 LKFVQKGRGVTTG
-747 IPIGET
+747 IPIGEM

-814 NIAEGLLY
+814 NIAEVLLY

-843 PSDVITILDSEKKHT
+843 PSDVITILDGEKKHT

-891 SLMLKEYPPSHISKI
+891 SLMLKEYPPSHISKT

-917 GNSASFALISEE
+917 GNSASFTLISEE

-947 PIANTNK
+947 PIASTNK

-968 LIVVLRFGVLS
+968 LIVVLRFG
-979 SSYNHYL
+979 N
-986 SDGVIPALDHISPG
+986 I
-1000 SQCLGTGMTEEG
+1000 
-1012 FTSTNVSTINVSNL
+1012 TSIADSNL

-1034 KFQSAE
+1034 KFQNAE

-1061 YQHTAGEKFTLLDD
+1061 YQHTAGEKFVLLDD
-1075 SVISFEV
+1075 SIISFEV

>member
-10 FGQAGSIFGP
+10 LSKAGSIFGP
-20 IGRIIGSELG
+20 IGQIVGSELG
-30 ALLGAQLDG
+30 ALLGAQLG
-39 AMFGLDAE
+39 NAIFGLDVE

-63 STYGRT
+63 STYGKA
-69 IPIIYGTARVAGNII
+69 IPIIYGTSRVAGNII

-97 SKIGRGMNVT
+97 VGKGVNVA

-112 TLAIAICKGKV
+112 TLAIAICKGEV
-123 EKLNRIWADTTSLS
+123 EKLNRIWANTKSLS

-145 YSGREDQNPDP
+145 YHGKEGQNPDP

-162 GEGNVPAYRG
+162 DDIPAYRG

-191 IFTFEVRT
+191 VFTFEVQAA
-199 TLKPVGFSIAEN
+199 LKPSGFSVAKNIA
-211 IRNINI
+211 NINI

-230 QKKIAQEK
+230 QKKIAREK
-238 ISSNQYI
+238 ISSSQYI

-272 EDLPNVELVSV
+272 EGLPNVEWASV
-283 VVNWFVNDL
+283 VVNWFASSL

-304 FQDDSAILP
+304 FQDDSAIVP
-313 DDWQVGGVT
+313 DDWQVGNIT
-322 RDNAQLI
+322 RGNAQLI
-329 SKDASG
+329 SRDDNG

-359 YKVMLYPMPLLDTKN
+359 YKVMLYPMFLLDTEN

-382 GTPGDISDFFENQY
+382 GPPEDISDFFENQY

-404 SIAKQTKVEGFI
+404 IIAKRTKVEGFI

-421 AQLTKIRDEQ
+421 AQLTKVKDAQ
-431 GNYPAVIEL
+431 GNYPAVAEL

-471 WYNMDELWSSEY
+471 WYNMDELWSSEF
-483 IDVIGI
+483 IDVVGI

-498 PEPPFGYS
+498 EEPPFGYS
-506 VEDVMGGWSSG
+506 AEDVIDGWSSG

-525 YSKSEPEKVKYNDS
+525 YSKNEPEKIKYNDS
-539 RYAWKNIEKWWSET
+539 RYAWKNIEKWWNEA
-553 HINPSGSKTKWQP
+553 HVNPDGSKTKWQP

-625 QSSEMV
+625 RNSEMV
-631 EKMFLWA
+631 EKMFLWV
-638 WDARPFPYFPNLCDM
+638 WDARPFPYFPNLCDV
-653 WTDCH
+653 WADCH
-658 NWQTGHWIQGKLS
+658 NWQTGHWTEGKIS
-671 QLNISN
+671 QLNISDI
-677 VLSDLLQK
+677 LSDLLQK

-711 SVRSI
+711 PVRSI

-722 CYFFDVVEQDSK
+722 CYFFDVVEQNSK
-734 LKFVQKGRGVTTE
+734 LKFIQKGRGVTTE
-747 IPIGET
+747 ISVEET
-753 VFSNNSKLANIS
+753 VFNHNPRLIQLS
-765 QLDLNNKVNVVYFN
+765 QLDLNNRINIVYFN

-788 KYAELPKQGAAI
+788 KYAELPRQGNAA

-814 NIAEGLLY
+814 NIAEVLLY

-831 NFKLPIKYAWLV
+831 NFKLPIKYAWLA
-843 PSDVITILDSEKKHT
+843 PSDLIMILDGEKKHT
-858 VRIIKTKFES
+858 VRIVKTKFES
-868 MSIQVIGVG
+868 MAIQIIAVG
-877 YDHSIYKLSFPSTR
+877 YDSSIYKLSFPSTR
-891 SLMLKEYPPSHISKI
+891 SLMLKEYPPSHISKTI
-906 IVEMID
+906 IEMIY
-912 LPDIK
+912 LPYVKDNIA
-917 GNSASFALISEE
+917 NFTLISEE
-929 KNWKGATLFISY
+929 ENWKGATLFISY

-947 PIANTNK
+947 PIASANK
-954 QSTYGYVMESTDEG
+954 QSTYGHVMESTDDE
-968 LIVVLRFGVLS
+968 IVVVLRFGELNV
-979 SSYNHYL
+979 
-986 SDGVIPALDHISPG
+986 ISP
-1000 SQCLGTGMTEEG
+1000 T
-1012 FTSTNVSTINVSNL
+1012 VL
-1026 ALVGKEIV
+1026 ALVGKEVI
-1034 KFQSAE
+1034 KFESAK
-1040 LIDKNKYKLSNLIRG
+1040 LIDKNKYQLSSLIRG
-1055 QEGTKE
+1055 QEGTKKHE
-1061 YQHTAGEKFTLLDD
+1061 HTAGEKFILLDD
-1075 SVISFEV
+1075 SIISFEV
-1082 QRGKKFYLKAVTYG
+1082 QRGKKFYLKAVTYS
-1096 DSLENTE
+1096 DSLNNTE
-1103 VKVINS
+1103 AKLLIKN
-1109 FSN
+1109 FS